1 MIAVILKSNS
11 QMVAMMTIW
20 NSAAELKPVLERING
35 FISVELFQSLTKPKK
50 ILSLSFF
57 EDKEAIAQWRNLTG
71 HRRTQGKG
79 RNSVFSEY
87 RLRIVTVVRN
97 YGRFNRGEAP
107 MDSRFIHDKATAKSN
122 QS

>member
-1 MIAVILKSNS
+1 
-11 QMVAMMTIW
+11 MMTIW

-79 RNSVFSEY
+79 RNSVFSDY
-87 RLRIVTVVRN
+87 RLQIVTVVRN

>member
-97 YGRFNRGEAP
+97 YRRFNRGEAP

>member
-50 ILSLSFF
+50 ILSLSILPG
-57 EDKEAIAQWRNLTG
+57 IAE
-71 HRRTQGKG
+71 RREKVEIAFLVNIACG
-79 RNSVFSEY
+79 
-87 RLRIVTVVRN
+87 L
-97 YGRFNRGEAP
+97 
-107 MDSRFIHDKATAKSN
+107 
-122 QS
+122 